1 MHLIADRF
9 AMDERGYTIDLATG
23 ERVHLVTSLAG
34 GPSEQACWAERCAW
48 FARAAHP
55 SLAPLVDYGTVGETK
70 RFEAWAV
77 QSGWQ
82 GTPGAASAA
91 RARVAQFLAGCGR
104 TVVADNALLIG
115 SRHGRPCIVPDAGAG
130 LPRVNGEVGV
140 PSRDRGCLGVVRE
153 PDRHLHRVAE
163 FFGGA
168 DAARIVALTLWMPD
182 GEDPVC
188 SVRELARSARLAG
201 LVPLTTRLFDS
212 PWRAAA
218 TGRTLVLFADEQ
230 PEAGWRCLVDASL
243 DVAKAH
249 VVVFLGPHTV
259 RRAHATS
266 PQRWSADALMASVQP
281 DCVARAHLRAL
292 SAAARRSGGVR
303 ERFERAV
310 FGDGFSAH
318 RTRQTP
324 HGRQPDVRVDSG
336 VPTLPM
342 CRHTR
347 VAEQT
352 TAYTTTSPSN
362 TATAPSTRAGSEA
375 PQSLPSSI
383 RSWPAPGE
391 LMRLRRLVDVGRTLL
406 GRGRHQPGD
415 RALRQAMHA
424 LARRGEWVAAT
435 EAAIALARS
444 LVDRGRLAEA
454 TDVLDGAR
462 PWSNRATDLGLLAQV
477 AMLVAEVQIE
487 RGNLAHAECVLE
499 TALEAALSESH
510 DIAAQMTQVL
520 VRCLYWQGRY
530 ADAWHRLEL
539 APEPLE
545 ASSADRVRLWTA
557 RARVA
562 IGRRRTAEAVAFAA
576 QARDAAI
583 VLSDARLVG
592 PAWYSCALAQQSAGD
607 GVQADDAA
615 TRALVAARTA
625 HQPLLAL
632 KARLLRAEIACRRG
646 QRGPAGVLIKRLGA
660 VAATLPITIRARVDV
675 ISDVL
680 AGADAESAADRRAQM
695 HRLPALRLFAIGS
708 TTLRVPVPAAD
719 DIVELLQCCQSDE
732 DAAVLTTVCAR
743 LRARLGAAAVGF
755 FASDKDAVVCVAADG
770 PRIEPASAARI
781 STACSLVLPHRGGE
795 RPEAGVSVRYAGQV
809 AGWLVAVWSPAA
821 TWHDADVALLLST
834 AATAAAPALVGHAAR
849 RASQRATKGSELLG
863 VSSAIA
869 AVRAAV
875 EKAASAP
882 FAVLIEGESGS
893 GKELVARLLHKL
905 GSRRDRPFSTLNC
918 AALPDD
924 LVESELFGHA
934 RGAFTGAVGER
945 RGVFEEAHTGTLFLD
960 EIGEL
965 SARAQAKLLRV
976 IQEGEIRRV
985 GENACRRVDVR
996 LITATNRDL
1005 RAEVTAGRFRLDL
1018 LYRLDVIRVVLPA
1031 LRERREDIAVL
1042 AEHFWRESA
1051 ERVGSH
1057 ATLST
1062 STIAALS
1069 RYDWPGNIRE
1079 LQNVLASL
1087 AVRCPRR
1094 GAVLPSALPVHF
1106 GDQEVAGSL
1115 RLESARRTFDRAF
1128 VRAALVRAGGHRAR
1142 AAEELGVSRQGL
1154 AKLMARLEIDDG
1166 QTLAARA

>member
-1 MHLIADRF
+1 M
-9 AMDERGYTIDLATG
+9 
-23 ERVHLVTSLAG
+23 
-34 GPSEQACWAERCAW
+34 
-48 FARAAHP
+48 
-55 SLAPLVDYGTVGETK
+55 
-70 RFEAWAV
+70 
-77 QSGWQ
+77 
-82 GTPGAASAA
+82 
-91 RARVAQFLAGCGR
+91 
-104 TVVADNALLIG
+104 
-115 SRHGRPCIVPDAGAG
+115 
-130 LPRVNGEVGV
+130 
-140 PSRDRGCLGVVRE
+140 
-153 PDRHLHRVAE
+153 
-163 FFGGA
+163 
-168 DAARIVALTLWMPD
+168 
-182 GEDPVC
+182 
-188 SVRELARSARLAG
+188 
-201 LVPLTTRLFDS
+201 
-212 PWRAAA
+212 
-218 TGRTLVLFADEQ
+218 LFADAQ
-230 PEAGWRCLVDASL
+230 PECGWRCLVDASL
-243 DVAKAH
+243 DTAKAH
-249 VVVFLGPHTV
+249 VVVFVGPHAV
-259 RRAHATS
+259 RRAHATA

-281 DCVARAHLRAL
+281 TCVARTHLRVL

-310 FGDGFSAH
+310 FGDGFSAQPTKPAPSARH
-318 RTRQTP
+318 RSAQPEAHHER
-324 HGRQPDVRVDSG
+324 PDVSVDHGLLSL
-336 VPTLPM
+336 PTVG
-342 CRHTR
+342 HTR

-352 TAYTTTSPSN
+352 SAYT
-362 TATAPSTRAGSEA
+362 STRDGSQVPER
-375 PQSLPSSI
+375 LPPSI

-391 LMRLRRLVDVGRTLL
+391 LTRLRRLVDVGRALL
-406 GRGRHQPGD
+406 DRGRRQPGD
-415 RALRQAMHA
+415 RTLRQAMHA
-424 LARRGEWVAAT
+424 LARRGEWVAAS
-435 EAAIALARS
+435 EAALALARS

-454 TDVLDGAR
+454 TDVLDCAR
-462 PWSNRATDLGLLAQV
+462 PWSSRATDLGLLAQV

-487 RGNLAHAECVLE
+487 RGNLADAECVLE
-499 TALEAALSESH
+499 TALEAALSEGQG
-510 DIAAQMTQVL
+510 IAVQMTQAL
-520 VRCLYWQGRY
+520 VRCLYWQGRF

-539 APEPLE
+539 APEPRD
-545 ASSADRVRLWTA
+545 ASTADRVWLCAA
-557 RARVA
+557 RARIA
-562 IGRRRTAEAVAFAA
+562 IGRCLPAEAVAFAA
-576 QARDAAI
+576 QARDAAT
-583 VLSDARLVG
+583 VLADARLVG
-592 PAWYSCALAQQSAGD
+592 PAWYTCALAQQAAGD
-607 GVQADDAA
+607 GVQADEAA
-615 TRALVAARTA
+615 TRALVAARAA

-632 KARLLRAEIACRRG
+632 KARLLRAELACRRG
-646 QRGPAGVLIKRLGA
+646 QRGPAGVLIRRLGG
-660 VAATLPITIRARVDV
+660 VAATLPITIRARVDLLG
-675 ISDVL
+675 DVL
-680 AGADAESAADRRAQM
+680 GGADAASAADRRAQM
-695 HRLPALRLFAIGS
+695 HRLPALRLFAVAS
-708 TTLRVPVPAAD
+708 TTRRVPAPAAD
-719 DIVELLQCCQSDE
+719 DIVELLQCCQNADE
-732 DAAVLTTVCAR
+732 DSVVLAAVCAR

-755 FASDKDAVVCVAADG
+755 FAADRDAVVCVVADG
-770 PRIEPASAARI
+770 PRIEPASASRI
-781 STACSLVLPHRGGE
+781 STACGLVLPNRGGD
-795 RPEAGVSVRYAGQV
+795 RPEAGVAVRYAGQT
-809 AGWLVAVWSPAA
+809 AGWLVAMWSPAA

-834 AATAAAPALVGHAAR
+834 AAAAAAPALIGHTAR
-849 RASQRATKGSELLG
+849 RAGQRATKGSELLG

-882 FAVLIEGESGS
+882 FAVLVEGESGS

-905 GSRRDRPFSTLNC
+905 GARRDRPFSTLNC

-945 RGVFEEAHTGTLFLD
+945 RGVFEDAHTGTLFLD

-1005 RAEVTAGRFRLDL
+1005 RAEVAAGRFRLDL

-1106 GDQEVAGSL
+1106 GDREVVGSL

-1166 QTLAARA
+1166 QSLAERA